1 MPRFVTLPVLLSV
14 RGDHGIRIDKVN
26 VAVNVD
32 HVRVVARDTTG
43 EDPDTRCVLSFDT
56 TEEGE
61 RFLCALPLDAALERL
76 TGAPESLAGVDSHA
90 FDGRTVC
97 RLIGEAKGEQW
108 NIVQEIRHADGM
120 VETSEISDG
129 HTPAPADAREVL
141 AAEIAR
147 CILESDGLFPR
158 TFRWESGARI
168 VEDWS

>member
-1 MPRFVTLPVLLSV
+1 MSRFVSLPLAFSIQSQNVTRTGTV
-14 RGDHGIRIDKVN
+14 P

-32 HVRVVARDTTG
+32 HVRFVIADHDQP
-43 EDPDTRCVLSFDT
+43 ETRSFVHMASDEGQAGFHCTLPAASVL
-56 TEEGE
+56 ELL
-61 RFLCALPLDAALERL
+61 R
-76 TGAPESLAGVDSHA
+76 GAPESLAGVDSHA

-97 RLIGEAKGEQW
+97 RLIGEAEGEQW
-108 NIVQEIRHADGM
+108 KIVQEIRHADGM

-158 TFRWESGARI
+158 TFRWESAARI